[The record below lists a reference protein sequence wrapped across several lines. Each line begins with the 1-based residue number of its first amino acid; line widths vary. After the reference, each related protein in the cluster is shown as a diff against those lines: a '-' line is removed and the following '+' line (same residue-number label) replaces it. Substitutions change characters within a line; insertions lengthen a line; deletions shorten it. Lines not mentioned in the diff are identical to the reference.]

1 MSVSTVTHPF
11 KKSHQTDFSGYRLSV
26 KNFRRIQNYSE
37 TFNRS
42 ASPAEITEYAPQ
54 SMGAYAT
61 KEIQHMIDK
70 LLKGNETFRNTTFKD
85 HKELYSELVKGQQPP
100 VLWIGCSDSRLQ
112 TGHITGTQAGTL
124 FMHRNIGNMAPAND
138 WSLATVLEYGIK
150 HLKVQH
156 IVICGHSDCGAMK
169 ALDKELEDFY
179 VPNWLN
185 NAIEAKK
192 RVDARIKK
200 PSTPHEQKE
209 RSRMIEQ
216 ENVRLQIEHLSTY
229 PIVAKAEKEKKIQI
243 HGMYYDLENRCPDK
257 NCVTII
263 LFQFPFLSGPVISAR
278 FG

>member
-1 MSVSTVTHPF
+1 MASIGIWLALKGFMGVGRMLSF
-11 KKSHQTDFSGYRLSV
+11 SQSLIQTDFLDPVSPV
-26 KNFRRIQNYSE
+26 KNAGCFGIIPKHSIDPQSQQRL
-37 TFNRS
+37 
-42 ASPAEITEYAPQ
+42 PEYAPR
-54 SMGAYAT
+54 SAAAYAT
-61 KEIQHMIDK
+61 KENQDMIDK
-70 LLKGNETFRNTTFKD
+70 LLKGNEKFRNTTFKD

-169 ALDKELEDFY
+169 ALDKDLEDVY

-185 NAIEAKK
+185 NAVEAKK

-200 PSTPHEQKE
+200 PSTPNEQKE
-209 RSRMIEQ
+209 RSRKIEQ
-216 ENVRLQIEHLSTY
+216 ENVRLQIEHLRTY
-229 PIVAKAEKEKKIQI
+229 PIVAKAEKEKKIEI
-243 HGMYYDLENRCPDK
+243 HGMYYDLETGALTK
-257 NCVTII
+257 IV
-263 LFQFPFLSGPVISAR
+263 
-278 FG
+278 

>member
-1 MSVSTVTHPF
+1 M
-11 KKSHQTDFSGYRLSV
+11 
-26 KNFRRIQNYSE
+26 
-37 TFNRS
+37 
-42 ASPAEITEYAPQ
+42 
-54 SMGAYAT
+54 
-61 KEIQHMIDK
+61 
-70 LLKGNETFRNTTFKD
+70 
-85 HKELYSELVKGQQPP
+85 YSELVKGQQPP

-216 ENVRLQIEHLSTY
+216 ENVRLQIEHLRTY

-243 HGMYYDLENRCPDK
+243 HGMYYDLENGALTK
-257 NCVTII
+257 IV
-263 LFQFPFLSGPVISAR
+263 
-278 FG
+278 